1 MSNFK
6 KDILHENEDK
16 SDVRLN
22 RFLSDAGFCSR
33 READRLICLHSHVI
47 YPF

>member
-22 RFLSDAGFCSR
+22 RFLVMRVFVP
-33 READRLICLHSHVI
+33 EEKQIV
-47 YPF
+47 

>member
-22 RFLSDAGFCSR
+22 RFLSDAGFCT
-33 READRLICLHSHVI
+33 EEKQIV
-47 YPF
+47 